1 MFSKGRITRLTN
13 ILTNYTGNNPELLK
27 MKRLCE
33 FGKLEFNEF
42 NAKYINENKDFK
54 VQEVNKIISITDEC
68 GKMLCEKYNIT
79 DFIPTKIWI
88 GKVIGKIGL
97 TYHCYVQFRKSIPPQ
112 LMYIKKNYIMDSLF
126 TNNMNEYDDIDFD
139 KYDKLTEK
147 EGRKLREHQKEAVKF
162 LLANKKCILA
172 DQQGLGKTTSA
183 IVAALEGGFEK
194 ILVITTA
201 SLKTTW
207 KKEIELYADSADIT
221 IMNGSRWV
229 NPNRIN
235 IVNYDIMQNFYSV
248 PYEEVDTQ
256 LNNDGTTVKKRVKSH
271 KKAIIKENLD
281 KSPIFQEHFNCVI
294 IDEAHKLSNNTS
306 IRYNT
311 IFDFLNRTKPE
322 AIFLLTGTPLTNRPI
337 NLYTV
342 LKLIKAEVTDDYE
355 YYVKRFCDAKK
366 MTRNGRTFYITS
378 GASNLDELKNKI
390 KHLYLRRLQSDIPG
404 MVNKTILT
412 REYDL
417 NERQKARY
425 DEIWEEYV
433 DAQNKKGNINA
444 TNYRDLVE
452 GILVR
457 QFLAQEMIPNTI
469 DLADSH
475 IDYGEKVIIIC
486 TFQEELENLK
496 KHYKDKAVIYNG
508 KMNTK
513 QKDEAVNKF
522 LNDDKV
528 MVMIAN
534 IVAVSVGLSLISS
547 HFLIFN
553 SYSWES
559 ALNLQAMD
567 RIYRLTQTEDV
578 TCIYQLFTDSI
589 SKDMFNKVM
598 LKEYIMNATIKSEKE
613 KNEK

>member
-1 MFSKGRITRLTN
+1 
-13 ILTNYTGNNPELLK
+13 
-27 MKRLCE
+27 
-33 FGKLEFNEF
+33 
-42 NAKYINENKDFK
+42 
-54 VQEVNKIISITDEC
+54 
-68 GKMLCEKYNIT
+68 
-79 DFIPTKIWI
+79 
-88 GKVIGKIGL
+88 
-97 TYHCYVQFRKSIPPQ
+97 
-112 LMYIKKNYIMDSLF
+112 
-126 TNNMNEYDDIDFD
+126 
-139 KYDKLTEK
+139 
-147 EGRKLREHQKEAVKF
+147 
-162 LLANKKCILA
+162 
-172 DQQGLGKTTSA
+172 
-183 IVAALEGGFEK
+183 
-194 ILVITTA
+194 
-201 SLKTTW
+201 
-207 KKEIELYADSADIT
+207 
-221 IMNGSRWV
+221 
-229 NPNRIN
+229 
-235 IVNYDIMQNFYSV
+235 
-248 PYEEVDTQ
+248 
-256 LNNDGTTVKKRVKSH
+256 
-271 KKAIIKENLD
+271 
-281 KSPIFQEHFNCVI
+281 
-294 IDEAHKLSNNTS
+294 
-306 IRYNT
+306 
-311 IFDFLNRTKPE
+311 
-322 AIFLLTGTPLTNRPI
+322 
-337 NLYTV
+337 
-342 LKLIKAEVTDDYE
+342 
-355 YYVKRFCDAKK
+355 
-366 MTRNGRTFYITS
+366 MTRNGRSFYITS

>member
-1 MFSKGRITRLTN
+1 MLSKRRIDRIVK
-13 ILTNYTGNNPELLK
+13 ILSEYDGDNPIILN
-27 MKRLCE
+27 MKRQYSIGKFE
-33 FGKLEFNEF
+33 FTDFNI
-42 NAKYINENKDFK
+42 KYLNENKDFITK
-54 VQEVNKIISITDEC
+54 DVNKIV
-68 GKMLCEKYNIT
+68 NIT
-79 DFIPTKIWI
+79 TEYGKILSDKYKIEDFIPTKIWI
-88 GKVIGKIGL
+88 GKIIGEVGM
-97 TYHCYVQFRKSIPPQ
+97 TYHCYAQFRKSIPPQ
-112 LMYIKKNYIMDSLF
+112 LMFIKKNYIITPLF
-126 TNNMNEYDDIDFD
+126 DKRDYKYENLHIS
-139 KYDKLTEK
+139 KYDKMTEK
-147 EGRKLREHQKEAVKF
+147 TGRKLREHQIEAAKF
-162 LLANKKCILA
+162 LLQNKKCILA

-183 IVAALEGGFEK
+183 IIAALEGEFKK

-207 KKEIELYADSADIT
+207 KNEIKLYVDEDDIS
-221 IMNGSRWV
+221 IISGSKWKV
-229 NPNRIN
+229 PKKFN
-235 IVNYDIMQNFYSV
+235 IINYDIMQNFYSV
-248 PYEEVDTQ
+248 PYDEIEMENENGDIII
-256 LNNDGTTVKKRVKSH
+256 KKKKSN
-271 KKAIIKENLD
+271 KKAVIKENLE
-281 KSPIFQEHFNCVI
+281 KSPLFNEHFDCII
-294 IDEAHKLSNNTS
+294 IDEAHKLSNKTS

-311 IFDFLNRTKPE
+311 ISDLLNRSKPE
-322 AIFLLTGTPLTNRPI
+322 AVFLLTGTPLTNRPI

-342 LKLIKAEVTDDYE
+342 LKLINADITKDYN
-355 YYVKRFCDAKK
+355 YYVNRFCDGKK
-366 MTRNGRTFYITS
+366 MTKNGHSFLIAN
-378 GASNLDELKNKI
+378 GASNLDELKEKI

-404 MVNKTILT
+404 MVKKTVIT

-417 NERQKARY
+417 NEEQKKEY
-425 DEIWEEYV
+425 DKIWNGYVKVQEE
-433 DAQNKKGNINA
+433 KGNIDIIK
-444 TNYRDLVE
+444 YKDLVE

-469 DLADSH
+469 ELADSH
-475 IDYGEKVIIIC
+475 MDYGEKVIIIC
-486 TFQEELENLK
+486 TFQEELEKLQ

-522 LNDDKV
+522 LNDNKT

-578 TCIYQLFTDSI
+578 TCVYQLFTDSI

-598 LKEYIMNATIKSEKE
+598 LKEYIMNATIKSENEK
-613 KNEK
+613 KNE